1 MPQPEE
7 SQPTPTKGSRWPW
20 LVCWLMFG
28 ATALN
33 YMDRQSMALVE
44 KPIREEFGLDNEQ
57 FGWIGAAFYITY
69 ALAQIPAGLMADRM
83 DVRKLYMMAVAWWS
97 LAAMASA
104 ISPTLGVLIAMRVL
118 LGMGESFNWPC
129 ALKMTSRILP
139 PSDRSLGNG
148 IFNSGAAVGAV
159 VTPFVVP
166 ALAAQF
172 GWRTAFLILGA
183 LGFLWIL
190 LWRMVVPP
198 LADLPNHE
206 TQADTPSAGTSAAHS
221 TNTVKVMIV
230 PVLLTL
236 AVVLFSPAKWGSWR
250 WSFAAFVLF
259 ASILVSALAIKPAEG
274 SSGAFDR
281 LAEVVRMRKFWIL
294 VVVSITINV
303 CWHFLVNWIPGYLR
317 QDRNLSYLSSGLL
330 TALPFLAA
338 DAGNLGGGW
347 LSRALARRSGMS
359 AASARWI
366 VMAGCIVLVTSG
378 SLVGFIPVGT
388 TYLGF
393 VSSDFAVLLL
403 LCVMAMG
410 AASYMANYFAFCQ
423 EVSTRHTGLIVGILG
438 GLGNLFAGSF
448 LPAAGRIKDQSG
460 SFAVAF
466 QIVSLLPIIGL
477 IALGLGWGLRRESA
491 GGMDEFPK

>member
-1 MPQPEE
+1 MPDHETTQ
-7 SQPTPTKGSRWPW
+7 QPTTLGSRWPW
-20 LVCWLMFG
+20 AVCWLMFG

-33 YMDRQSMALVE
+33 YMDRQSLALVE

-57 FGWIGAAFYITY
+57 FGWVGAAFYITY
-69 ALAQIPAGLMADRM
+69 ALAQIPAGLMADRI
-83 DVRKLYMMAVAWWS
+83 DVRKLYMWAVGWWS

-104 ISPTLGVLIAMRVL
+104 ISPTLGVLIAMRIL

-139 PSDRSLGNG
+139 PADRSLGNG

-159 VTPFVVP
+159 ITPFVVP

-172 GWRTAFLILGA
+172 GWRTAFLTLGA
-183 LGFLWIL
+183 LGFVWIAV
-190 LWRMVVPP
+190 WRTIVPP
-198 LADLPNHE
+198 LAALPDHE
-206 TQADTPSAGTSAAHS
+206 VRPDAGVGPISKNS
-221 TNTVKVMIV
+221 TNPVRVLIV
-230 PVLLTL
+230 PILLTL
-236 AVVLFSPAKWGSWR
+236 AVVAFAPARWGSWR

-259 ASILVSALAIKPAEG
+259 SSILAMAFTIRPVAG
-274 SSGAFDR
+274 SVGAFDR
-281 LAEVVRMRKFWIL
+281 LAEVVRMRRFWIL

-347 LSRALARRSGMS
+347 LSRSIARRTGMVP
-359 AASARWI
+359 ASARLV
-366 VMAGCIVLVTSG
+366 VMASCIVLVALG

-393 VSSDFAVLLL
+393 ISSDFAVLVL
-403 LCVMAMG
+403 LCLMAMG
-410 AASYMANYFAFCQ
+410 AASYMANYFSFCQ
-423 EVSTRHTGLIVGILG
+423 EVSTQHTGLIVGVLG

-466 QIVSLLPIIGL
+466 QIVSLLPILGL
-477 IALGLGWGLRRESA
+477 IVLAIGWGFRTETKK
-491 GGMDEFPK
+491 MDEFKTE

>member
-1 MPQPEE
+1 MPDREPTQQPIP
-7 SQPTPTKGSRWPW
+7 QGSRWPW

-69 ALAQIPAGLMADRM
+69 ALAQIPAGLMADRI
-83 DVRKLYMMAVAWWS
+83 DVRRLYIWAVGWWS

-104 ISPTLGVLIAMRVL
+104 ISPTLGFLIAMRIL

-139 PSDRSLGNG
+139 PADRSLGNG
-148 IFNSGAAVGAV
+148 IFNSGAAIGAV
-159 VTPFVVP
+159 ITPVLVP
-166 ALAAQF
+166 ALASQY

-183 LGFLWIL
+183 LGFIWIAV
-190 LWRMVVPP
+190 WRAIVPP
-198 LADLPNHE
+198 LDRLPDHE
-206 TQADTPSAGTSAAHS
+206 AEIDRSEYAAVARSANPAI
-221 TNTVKVMIV
+221 VMVI
-230 PVLLTL
+230 PILL
-236 AVVLFSPAKWGSWR
+236 AVVVALLLPSAWGSWR

-259 ASILVSALAIKPAEG
+259 SSILAMGFAIRPAAGSA
-274 SSGAFDR
+274 GAFDR
-281 LAEVVRMRKFWIL
+281 LAEVVRMRRFWIL

-338 DAGNLGGGW
+338 DVGNLGGGW
-347 LSRALARRSGMS
+347 LSRSIARRTGLPP
-359 AASARWI
+359 ARARLV
-366 VMAGCIVLVTSG
+366 VMAGCIVLVALG
-378 SLVGFIPVGT
+378 SLVGFVPVGST
-388 TYLGF
+388 WLGF
-393 VSSDFAVLLL
+393 VSSDFAVLVL
-403 LCVMAMG
+403 LCLMAMG

-460 SFAVAF
+460 SFAAAF
-466 QIVSLLPIIGL
+466 QIVSLLPI
-477 IALGLGWGLRRESA
+477 LGLAALAIGWGFRTDKPEQGS
-491 GGMDEFPK
+491 